1 MIRSLR
7 DRCRALAGRRQP
19 GRAALLHQGG
29 IEGVPGACSMPSWDA
44 ATSAGDHRP
53 RLPGQTA
60 AGPEPTAF
68 VPGGGCPTDPVY
80 PSRCSSRTGP
90 DADRRPER
98 QKNRNLN
105 CSALN
110 RNLNCNLL
118 TFFLGLEPIFPRINP
133 DWHLTW
139 LRQCSLS
146 YPVTFLS
153 VGALPDLALEML
165 DYFCVCALL
174 ICYVPTLFF
183 FKEQK
188 NQNCLFFLLLR

>member
-29 IEGVPGACSMPSWDA
+29 IEGVPGACSMPSWDGGVDFVAMEAGDDPA
-44 ATSAGDHRP
+44 ATSAGDYRP

-68 VPGGGCPTDPVY
+68 VPGRGCPTDPVY

-98 QKNRNLN
+98 QKKEHARR
-105 CSALN
+105 S
-110 RNLNCNLL
+110 
-118 TFFLGLEPIFPRINP
+118 G
-133 DWHLTW
+133 
-139 LRQCSLS
+139 
-146 YPVTFLS
+146 
-153 VGALPDLALEML
+153 
-165 DYFCVCALL
+165 L
-174 ICYVPTLFF
+174 ICMIVGKSGAGRHSGENSRQRIPGFHRRFPDSLKSWQFYLPMHVAEAVAAL
-183 FKEQK
+183 QM
-188 NQNCLFFLLLR
+188 